1 MAIRRQG
8 FEWQVRDLGQ
18 LAPKRLED
26 LSNTPQSI
34 FISGIGNATITKRN
48 RTADDEFLVLQYTG
62 SSPGIWPNSGN
73 NWKPRGY
80 INFVVE
86 TTAYFVNPDG
96 LPSEGMPGT
105 ALPYPVS
112 TEFSPAITDYI
123 PIEIPPDTNWDIT
136 YFLGNSIVDPVE
148 EFPVP
153 NIFSWSSSGALLPP
167 GPVYTGT
174 PFSLLQ
180 GTAVTITPT
189 NTGGAST
196 NWTLNS
202 GTLPAGL
209 SLSASDG
216 VISGTPTTAAG
227 SVSFEIRATN
237 ASGFGLDV
245 VTTTVNT
252 NPPVFSYTSSP
263 YTYTKNAFFG
273 GFGPTTFGGATA
285 TGYSISPAL
294 PVGLALNTG
303 IGSITG
309 TPTTTTPSATYLVT
323 ATSAGGSGTSTF
335 VLEIL
340 GTPPIISY
348 AGAPFTLL
356 TDGIAT
362 LTPTNT
368 GGVPTGWTLSA
379 GTLPTG
385 LTLNT
390 TTGVISGTL
399 EAVTTTTSI
408 TIDSTNADGTGSTT
422 FDITVDAGAPVINYA
437 TNPLTGDENV
447 AVSATPTTSFSPI
460 TSYALFA
467 GSLPTGVSLNT
478 VTGVVS
484 GTPAT
489 GSAGVYN
496 AEIQA
501 SGPGGASN
509 TDLGV
514 DILPPVPVISYAGT
528 PYSTPQGAPFGPITP
543 TNTGGAST
551 NWSITAGSL
560 PTGIILDPT
569 TGVLSG
575 SANDPPL
582 SSSTFTIA
590 ANNISGSGTTSVTIS
605 TI

>member
-18 LAPKRLED
+18 LAPKRLDD

-73 NWKPRGY
+73 TWKPRGY
-80 INFVVE
+80 INFVIE

-148 EFPVP
+148 DFPVP

-167 GPVYTGT
+167 GPIYTGT

-216 VISGTPTTAAG
+216 VISGTPTSAAG
-227 SVSFEIRATN
+227 SISFEIRATN
-237 ASGFGLDV
+237 AAGFGLDV
-245 VTTTVNT
+245 VTTTVNA
-252 NPPVFSYTSSP
+252 NPPVFSYTASP
-263 YTYTKNAFFG
+263 YSYTKNVYFP
-273 GFGPTTFGGATA
+273 GFGQTTTAGATA

-294 PVGLALNTG
+294 PVGLVFSSVFGNVN
-303 IGSITG
+303 G
-309 TPTTTTPSATYLVT
+309 TPTTTTPSAVYTVI
-323 ATSAGGSGTSTF
+323 ATSAGGSGSTTF
-335 VLEIL
+335 ILEIL

-356 TDGIAT
+356 TDGTAT

-368 GGVPTGWTLSA
+368 GGVPTGWALAA

-422 FDITVDAGAPVINYA
+422 FDITVDAGIPIANYA

-447 AVSATPTTSFSPI
+447 ALSTTPDTGFSPI
-460 TSYALFA
+460 TSYALSSGAF
-467 GSLPTGVSLNT
+467 PTGVSVNT
-478 VTGVVS
+478 ATGEVS

-489 GSAGVYN
+489 GSAGFYN
-496 AEIQA
+496 TEILV
-501 SGPGGASN
+501 SGPGGSSPAPL
-509 TDLGV
+509 DV
-514 DILPPVPVISYAGT
+514 VIDPPVPVISYTGT
-528 PYSTPQGAPFGPITP
+528 PYSTPQGTPFGPITP

-575 SANDPPL
+575 FNDDPPL